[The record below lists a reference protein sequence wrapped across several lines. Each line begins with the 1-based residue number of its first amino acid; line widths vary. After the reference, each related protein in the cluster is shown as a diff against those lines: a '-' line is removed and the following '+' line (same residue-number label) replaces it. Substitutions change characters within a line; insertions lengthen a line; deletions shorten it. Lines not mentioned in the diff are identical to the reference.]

1 MPLVFFY
8 TRKLLFLMF
17 LGGNRTRPVA
27 WNGFM
32 YVFQQLIKFG
42 AFPDKMKIVKVFPI
56 FKFKNKSSLSNCC
69 PISVLA
75 SFCKILERIMYNRI
89 YKYLPENEI
98 LCKILLGFRA
108 GHSTEYPVVEPIA
121 QRSDSNPF

>member
-1 MPLVFFY
+1 M
-8 TRKLLFLMF
+8 
-17 LGGNRTRPVA
+17 
-27 WNGFM
+27 
-32 YVFQQLIKFG
+32 
-42 AFPDKMKIVKVFPI
+42 D
-56 FKFKNKSSLSNCC
+56 
-69 PISVLA
+69 
-75 SFCKILERIMYNRI
+75 NRI